1 MDEFNFGPRG
11 RSRRQVGID
20 PRLLMVVGGLL
31 VVALAVVGFLTFVSR
46 GGHQAAEAQVT
57 AVQQIDHSQDAAAQS
72 SLRNAMVAAKTLFTD
87 AGTYDGLGPA
97 DLTGVEPSLTYTD
110 GPSPDAQTV
119 SVALQGSTAG
129 MAAMSPSG
137 TCFYIKDDPAAGGVT
152 FGSGTI
158 CTGQAALGA
167 ATGASW

>member
-1 MDEFNFGPRG
+1 MDEFNFGPPGRG
-11 RSRRQVGID
+11 RRQIGID

-31 VVALAVVGFLTFVSR
+31 AAALAVVGFLTFVSK
-46 GGHQAAEAQVT
+46 GGHEAAEAQVT

-72 SLRNAMVAAKTLFTD
+72 ALRTAMVAAKTLFTD
-87 AGTYDGLGPA
+87 NESYGGLGPA
-97 DLTGVEPSLTYTD
+97 DLASVEPGLTYTD

-137 TCFYIKDDPAAGGVT
+137 TCFYIKDDAVGGVT
-152 FGSGTI
+152 FGSGTV
-158 CTGQAALGA
+158 CTGQAALA